1 MEVSKRIFIFTFVA
15 LLLMLEASALVSK
28 EYCSTFTGTV
38 VGVQGVFRKWLD
50 VKGSNEAIIANFRIG
65 RDTVYT
71 PYRYPYPGEKVRVEY
86 CSIRG
91 VDVAYTV
98 TVLGASK

>member
-50 VKGSNEAIIANFRIG
+50 VKSAKEGVIANFRIG

-71 PYRYPYPGEKVRVEY
+71 PHRYPYPGEKVKVEY
-86 CSIRG
+86 CPIRG

-98 TVLGASK
+98 TIFGEPK